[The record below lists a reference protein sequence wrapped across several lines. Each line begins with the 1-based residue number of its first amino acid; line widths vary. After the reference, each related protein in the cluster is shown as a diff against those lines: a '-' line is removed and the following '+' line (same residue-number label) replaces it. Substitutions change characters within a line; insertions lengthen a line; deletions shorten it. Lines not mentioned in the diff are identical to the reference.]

1 MILRLADIILSV
13 FLCMGAVMADET
25 NSPRSGD
32 IFWKQRADPPQRY
45 THSYS
50 RYRTIGGTVRP
61 DEYVARFL
69 AAVPG
74 NATDIARLYFFCL
87 AQDQIV
93 KEGVEGDIAEL
104 GVYKGGTA
112 TVLATI
118 ARHLGRTAY
127 FLDTYEGFDDADF
140 VGVDSG
146 FTKTFTDTSLSAV
159 RKVVGEES
167 ARFIKGY
174 FPQTATEIPEGSR
187 FCLVHLDCDLY
198 APMRSALEYFYPRMA
213 PGGYLIM
220 HDYSSLH
227 WGGAEKAI
235 DEFFADK
242 AEPPTPLTDCGGSV
256 VIRKARQAGGQNN
269 WVARKRLST
278 LNSEWT
284 SAGGNALS
292 ELLGKGWS
300 APESWGVWGV
310 GESHELQLFL
320 PSLPSRDL
328 EFEANVNASLLG
340 RRQYQEVEVI
350 VAGRRLASWTFTP
363 EMDRGIRRVRIS
375 SELVRE
381 SARAS
386 EWGIL
391 TFSVEFRPKF
401 LEPTNVIDPS
411 RSDDR
416 VLGLALL
423 SFRLQIA

>member
-1 MILRLADIILSV
+1 
-13 FLCMGAVMADET
+13 MGAVLASET
-25 NSPRSGD
+25 NLPSSGD
-32 IFWKQRADPPQRY
+32 IFWEQRADPPQRY

-50 RYRTIGGTVRP
+50 RYLTIGGTVRP
-61 DEYVARFL
+61 DEYVERFL
-69 AAVPG
+69 AADPS
-74 NATDIARLYFFCL
+74 NATDMARLYFFCL
-87 AQDQIV
+87 AHDQIV

-104 GVYKGGTA
+104 GVYKGATA

-118 ARHLGRTAY
+118 ARRLGRTAY

-146 FTKTFTDTSLSAV
+146 FTKSFADTSLSAV
-159 RKVVGEES
+159 REVVGEENT
-167 ARFIKGY
+167 RFIKGY
-174 FPQTATEIPEGSR
+174 FPQTATEIPGGAR

-242 AEPPTPLTDCGGSV
+242 AEPPIPLTDCGGSV
-256 VIRKARQAGGQNN
+256 VIRKARQAGGQDN
-269 WVARKRLST
+269 WVARKRLSI
-278 LNSEWT
+278 LNNEWT
-284 SAGGNALS
+284 SAGCNALS

-300 APESWGVWGV
+300 ASESWGVWGV
-310 GESHELQLFL
+310 GASHELRLFL

-328 EFEANVNASLLG
+328 EFEANVNASLVG
-340 RRQYQEVEVI
+340 HRQLQEVDVF
-350 VAGRRLASWTFTP
+350 VADRRLASWTFTP

-375 SELVRE
+375 SDLIRA

-386 EWGIL
+386 EWGLL
-391 TFSVEFRPKF
+391 TLSVEFRPRF
-401 LEPTNVIDPS
+401 LEPTNVLDPS
-411 RSDDR
+411 RSDER

-423 SFRLQIA
+423 GLRLQSD

>member
-1 MILRLADIILSV
+1 
-13 FLCMGAVMADET
+13 
-25 NSPRSGD
+25 
-32 IFWKQRADPPQRY
+32 
-45 THSYS
+45 
-50 RYRTIGGTVRP
+50 
-61 DEYVARFL
+61 
-69 AAVPG
+69 
-74 NATDIARLYFFCL
+74 
-87 AQDQIV
+87 
-93 KEGVEGDIAEL
+93 
-104 GVYKGGTA
+104 
-112 TVLATI
+112 
-118 ARHLGRTAY
+118 
-127 FLDTYEGFDDADF
+127 
-140 VGVDSG
+140 
-146 FTKTFTDTSLSAV
+146 
-159 RKVVGEES
+159 
-167 ARFIKGY
+167 
-174 FPQTATEIPEGSR
+174 
-187 FCLVHLDCDLY
+187 
-198 APMRSALEYFYPRMA
+198 
-213 PGGYLIM
+213 M

-256 VIRKARQAGGQNN
+256 VIRKSRQAGGQNN

-328 EFEANVNASLLG
+328 ELEANVNASLIG
-340 RRQYQEVEVI
+340 HRQFQEVEII
-350 VAGRRLASWTFTP
+350 VAGRRLATWTFTP

-375 SELVRE
+375 PEIVRE

-391 TFSVEFRPKF
+391 TFYVEFRPRF

-423 SFRLQIA
+423 GFRLQIV